1 MRDFLVTL
9 LESTYSS
16 KSLQFLFLEETMLSP
31 ETLRRFPFFSFMDDA
46 QLKAV
51 AMIAEEKDCKIGDSI
66 IDADTPATS
75 LFFLMEGSVAYYYV
89 VTSEHDPYYK
99 HEYYI
104 SDFNPGEIFGISAL
118 IEPYIYTAAMR
129 VEQPCK
135 IIKIEASALR
145 ALCEV
150 DTKLSN
156 GLMHAIA
163 KAALERLQ
171 HTRVQLIA
179 ATKS

>member
-1 MRDFLVTL
+1 MIT
-9 LESTYSS
+9 T
-16 KSLQFLFLEETMLSP
+16 
-31 ETLRRFPFFSFMDDA
+31 ETLRRFPFFSFMNDA

-51 AMIAEEKDCKIGDSI
+51 AMIAEEKDYKNGDSI
-66 IDADTPATS
+66 INADAPATS
-75 LFFLMEGSVAYYYV
+75 LFFLMEGSVAYYYI

-104 SDFNPGEIFGISAL
+104 SNFNPGEIFGISAL
-118 IEPYIYTAAMR
+118 IEPYIYTAAVR

-150 DTKLSN
+150 DTKLSS
-156 GLMHAIA
+156 GLMYAIS

-171 HTRVQLIA
+171 QTRVQLIA
-179 ATKS
+179 AAKS

>member
-1 MRDFLVTL
+1 
-9 LESTYSS
+9 
-16 KSLQFLFLEETMLSP
+16 MLSP
-31 ETLRRFPFFSFMDDA
+31 EILRRFPFFSFMNDA

-51 AMIAEEKDCKIGDSI
+51 AMIAEEKNYKIGDSI
-66 IDADTPATS
+66 INADMPATS
-75 LFFLMEGSVAYYYV
+75 LYFLREGSAAYYYI

-118 IEPYIYTAAMR
+118 IEPYIYTAEVR

-135 IIKIEASALR
+135 VIKIDASALR

-150 DTKLSN
+150 DAKLSS
-156 GLMHAIA
+156 GLMHALA

-179 ATKS
+179 AAKP

>member
-1 MRDFLVTL
+1 
-9 LESTYSS
+9 
-16 KSLQFLFLEETMLSP
+16 MLSP
-31 ETLRRFPFFSFMDDA
+31 EILRRFPFFSFMNDA

-51 AMIAEEKDCKIGDSI
+51 AMIAEEKDYKNGDSI
-66 IDADTPATS
+66 INAEAPATS
-75 LFFLMEGSVAYYYV
+75 LFFLMEGSVANYYI

-99 HEYYI
+99 REYYI

-118 IEPYIYTAAMR
+118 IEPYIYTAAVR

-150 DTKLSN
+150 DPKLSS
-156 GLMHAIA
+156 GMMHAIA

-171 HTRVQLIA
+171 QTRVQLIA
-179 ATKS
+179 AAKP

>member
-1 MRDFLVTL
+1 
-9 LESTYSS
+9 
-16 KSLQFLFLEETMLSP
+16 MLSP
-31 ETLRRFPFFSFMDDA
+31 EILRRFPFFSFMDDA

-51 AMIAEEKDCKIGDSI
+51 AMIAEEKDYKIGNSVFN
-66 IDADTPATS
+66 ADTPATS
-75 LFFLMEGSVAYYYV
+75 LFFLREGSVAYYYI

-99 HEYYI
+99 REYYI
-104 SDFNPGEIFGISAL
+104 SDLNPGEIFGISAL
-118 IEPYIYTAAMR
+118 IEPYIYTAEVR
-129 VEQPCK
+129 VDQPSK

-150 DTKLSN
+150 DTKLSS
-156 GLMHAIA
+156 GLLHALA

-179 ATKS
+179 AAKA